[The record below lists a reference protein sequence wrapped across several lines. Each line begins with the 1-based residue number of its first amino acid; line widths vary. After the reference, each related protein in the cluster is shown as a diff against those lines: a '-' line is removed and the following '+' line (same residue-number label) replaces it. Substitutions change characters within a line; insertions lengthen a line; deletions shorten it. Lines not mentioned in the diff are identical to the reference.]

1 MEIIRLNLAEILAVA
16 WVWQCEIHPKYT
28 EIWSCYGTKCGCVRK
43 PELHV
48 QSYRTFL
55 DQICSE
61 TPEIDL
67 QYTKGALSMF
77 CANAATLFCDFA
89 PASRRNTSHGLLNF
103 ATSKIEELV
112 SGRIRAAEQIHN
124 IPAVD
129 LQAARKTIKK
139 LLAID
144 NAGNLQYEPTG
155 LAIAT
160 FKRRNLHA

>member
-16 WVWQCEIHPKYT
+16 WVWQCEIHPQYI

-55 DQICSE
+55 DQICSGI
-61 TPEIDL
+61 PEIDL

-89 PASRRNTSHGLLNF
+89 PAPRRNTGNHLLDL
-103 ATSKIEELV
+103 AASRIAELV
-112 SGRIRAAEQIHN
+112 PGRIRAAEQIRN

-129 LQAARKTIKK
+129 LQAARETIKK

-144 NAGNLQYEPTG
+144 DAGNLLYEPTG

-160 FKRRNLHA
+160 FKRRTPDA